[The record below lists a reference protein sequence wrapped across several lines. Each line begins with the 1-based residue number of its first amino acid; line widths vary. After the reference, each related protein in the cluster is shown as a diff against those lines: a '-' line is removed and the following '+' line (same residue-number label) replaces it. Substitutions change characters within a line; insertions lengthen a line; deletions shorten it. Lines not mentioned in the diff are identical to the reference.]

1 MNRLLPF
8 MFSQNLSVDNALS
21 TQQIIHQLITK
32 MNEVTEYVSNWESDY
47 QGYVDNKI
55 SVLSTEIEAKLKKL
69 DNDLTLYINEAITNE
84 RNYVNT
90 INTNLQ
96 SQIDELGR
104 LFQRLLNEA
113 KAELKKLISDT
124 SKSDRDYT
132 DKQILVVKTL
142 IAELNQKLEELASKS
157 IASFSPVDGNLKTNE
172 ECMRDIMRIVQKSG
186 FSFTWE
192 DIDEIISRLHSYN
205 YTLLTEAA
213 KINWEGKNFI
223 QSSIPVYSNTYKVVE
238 SGAIQEVVNIR
249 SDTDGAGIYVSFN
262 TADFGE
268 ITVNEK
274 TADVK
279 IEGAGILF
287 KLSNFTD
294 MYNDVVITNGA
305 GTVKATLYVYNKNG
319 VDNSYNAIAYNL
331 DWDSIDYAIH
341 HNTINELVSYSGL
354 EFTMDSILFNI
365 SNILFSQY
373 KLFRRGYNKD
383 DESAYF
389 FYNSL
394 PYGLRQAI
402 NLNAFPKK
410 QIYFYELERSF

>member
-47 QGYVDNKI
+47 QGYVNNKI
-55 SVLSTEIEAKLKKL
+55 AELSTEIEAKLKKL

-113 KAELKKLISDT
+113 KVELKTLISDT

-132 DKQILVVKTL
+132 DKQILAIKTL

-192 DIDEIISRLHSYN
+192 DILEIRNRLNLYNHYALTTASKTNWDEYNFIISALP
-205 YTLLTEAA
+205 E
-213 KINWEGKNFI
+213 
-223 QSSIPVYSNTYKVVE
+223 YSNTYKGGW
-238 SGAIQEVVNIR
+238 SGLYIATFINIR
-249 SDTDGAGIYVSFN
+249 SDTDGAGMYVGFN
-262 TADFGE
+262 SADFGE
-268 ITVNEK
+268 ITVNGK
-274 TADVK
+274 PADVK

-287 KLSNFTD
+287 KLTNFTD
-294 MYNDVVITNGA
+294 VYSDVLIKNGA
-305 GTVKATLYVYNKNG
+305 GELQTTLFVYNKNG
-319 VDNSYNAIAYNL
+319 NDNSYSAIAYNL
-331 DWDSIDYAIH
+331 DWDSIEYATH
-341 HNTINELVSYSGL
+341 HHTTEDLGSYAGL
-354 EFTMDSILFNI
+354 EFTMDSLLFN
-365 SNILFSQY
+365 SNNILNSTY
-373 KLFRRGYNKD
+373 KLFRRGMNKD
-383 DESAYF
+383 DESSYF
-389 FYNSL
+389 DYNSL
-394 PYGLRQAI
+394 PEDLRKKI
-402 NLNAFPKK
+402 NLN
-410 QIYFYELERSF
+410 SFNKVQTFFRD

>member
-47 QGYVDNKI
+47 QGYVNKKI
-55 SVLSTEIEAKLKKL
+55 SELSTEIEAKLKTL
-69 DNDLTLYINEAITNE
+69 DNDLTRYINEAITNE

-113 KAELKKLISDT
+113 KAELKTLISDT

-132 DKQILVVKTL
+132 DKQILAVKTL

-186 FSFTWE
+186 FSFTWK
-192 DIDEIISRLHSYN
+192 DITEIKSRLHLYN
-205 YTLLTEAA
+205 YNSLTGAS
-213 KINWEGKNFI
+213 KINWNEYNFI
-223 QSSIPVYSNTYKVVE
+223 ISALPEYSNTYKGIW
-238 SGAIQEVVNIR
+238 SGKYTANFVNIR
-249 SDTDGAGIYVSFN
+249 PDTDGAGMYVAFSS
-262 TADFGE
+262 ADFGE
-268 ITVNEK
+268 ITVNGK
-274 TADVK
+274 PADIK

-287 KLSNFTD
+287 KLTNFTD
-294 MYNDVVITNGA
+294 VYNDVTINNGA
-305 GTVKATLYVYNKNG
+305 GEFQSNLFVYNKNG
-319 VDNSYNAIAYNL
+319 VDNSFSAIAYNL
-331 DWDSIDYAIH
+331 DWDSIEYATQH
-341 HNTINELVSYSGL
+341 HTANDLGSYAGL

-365 SNILFSQY
+365 NNILYSQY
-373 KLFRRGYNKD
+373 RLFRRGYTCD
-383 DESAYF
+383 DSSYF
-389 FYNSL
+389 YYNSL
-394 PYGLRQAI
+394 PEKLREAI
-402 NLNAFPKK
+402 NLN
-410 QIYFYELERSF
+410 SFNKVQTFFRD

>member
-47 QGYVDNKI
+47 QGYVDDKI
-55 SVLSTEIEAKLKKL
+55 SELSTEIEAKLKKL

-113 KAELKKLISDT
+113 KAELKTLISDT

-132 DKQILVVKTL
+132 DTQILVLKTL

-186 FSFTWE
+186 FSFTWK
-192 DIDEIISRLHSYN
+192 DIEKIESRLRSYN
-205 YTLLTEAA
+205 YNSLTTAA
-213 KINWEGKNFI
+213 KLEWTQHSFI
-223 QSSIPVYSNTYKVVE
+223 LSAIPEYSNTYKGTW
-238 SGAIQEVVNIR
+238 SGSIVQEIVNIR
-249 SDTDGAGIYVSFN
+249 SDTDGAGIYISFN
-262 TADFGE
+262 NADFGE
-268 ITVNEK
+268 ITVNGK

-287 KLSNFTD
+287 KLTNFSNV
-294 MYNDVVITNGA
+294 YSDVVIETG
-305 GTVKATLYVYNKNG
+305 GVERVSIFIYNKNG
-319 VDNSYNAIAYNL
+319 VDNSFSAIAYNL
-331 DWDSIDYAIH
+331 DWDSIEYATQH
-341 HNTINELVSYSGL
+341 HTANDLGNYAGL

-365 SNILFSQY
+365 NNILYSQY
-373 KLFRRGYNKD
+373 KLFRRGYNKE

-389 FYNSL
+389 YYNSL
-394 PYGLRQAI
+394 PSDLRKVI
-402 NLNAFPKK
+402 NLNNFNKL
-410 QIYFYELERSF
+410 QTFFRD

>member
-47 QGYVDNKI
+47 QCYVDNKI

-104 LFQRLLNEA
+104 LFQRLLKEA
-113 KAELKKLISDT
+113 KAELKTLISDT

-132 DKQILVVKTL
+132 DKQILAVKTL

-172 ECMRDIMRIVQKSG
+172 ECMQDIMRIVQKSG

-192 DIDEIISRLHSYN
+192 DIEEIESRLRSYS
-205 YTLLTEAA
+205 YTILTDAA
-213 KINWEGKNFI
+213 KINWEEKNFI
-223 QSSIPVYSNTYKVVE
+223 PSSIPVYSNTYKVVE
-238 SGAIQEVVNIR
+238 SVAIQEVVNIQEY
-249 SDTDGAGIYVSFN
+249 DGVVGIYVSFAD
-262 TADFGE
+262 ADFGT
-268 ITVNEK
+268 ITVNGK
-274 TADVK
+274 TADIKVA
-279 IEGAGILF
+279 GAGIWF

-305 GTVKATLYVYNKNG
+305 GTVKASLYVYNKNG
-319 VDNSYNAIAYNL
+319 VDNSYSAIAYNL
-331 DWDSIDYAIH
+331 DWDSIEYATQH
-341 HNTINELVSYSGL
+341 HTANDLGSYAGL

-365 SNILFSQY
+365 NNILYSQY

-383 DESAYF
+383 DESSYF

-394 PYGLRQAI
+394 PSNLRKAI
-402 NLNAFPKK
+402 NLNNFNKL
-410 QIYFYELERSF
+410 QTFFRD

>member
-47 QGYVDNKI
+47 QGYVDKKI
-55 SVLSTEIEAKLKKL
+55 LELSTEIEAKLKKL
-69 DNDLTLYINEAITNE
+69 DNDLTVYINEALTNE

-96 SQIDELGR
+96 SQIDELSR

-113 KAELKKLISDT
+113 KAELKTLISDT
-124 SKSDRDYT
+124 SKSDRAYT
-132 DKQILVVKTL
+132 DKNILAIKTL

-192 DIDEIISRLHSYN
+192 DIEEIRTRLQRYN
-205 YTLLTEAA
+205 YDSLTTSARLDWTQHSFITAA
-213 KINWEGKNFI
+213 
-223 QSSIPVYSNTYKVVE
+223 IPEYSNTYKGTWNGSLV
-238 SGAIQEVVNIR
+238 QEIVNIR
-249 SDTDGAGIYVSFN
+249 SDIDGAGMYILFN

-268 ITVNEK
+268 ITVNGK
-274 TADVK
+274 NADVK

-287 KLSNFTD
+287 KLTNFTD
-294 MYNDVVITNGA
+294 VYSDVAIKS
-305 GTVKATLYVYNKNG
+305 GTGEIISIFVYNKKG
-319 VDNSYNAIAYNL
+319 VDNSFNAIAYTF
-331 DWDSIDYAIH
+331 DWNSIEYAVNH
-341 HNTINELVSYSGL
+341 HTANDLGNYAGL

-365 SNILFSQY
+365 NNILYSPY
-373 KLFRRGYNKD
+373 RLFRQGYTYD
-383 DESAYF
+383 DSSYF
-389 FYNSL
+389 YYNSL
-394 PYGLRQAI
+394 PEKLRETI
-402 NLNAFPKK
+402 NLN
-410 QIYFYELERSF
+410 SFNKVQTFFRD

>member
-47 QGYVDNKI
+47 QGYVDKKI
-55 SVLSTEIEAKLKKL
+55 LELSTEIEAKLKKL
-69 DNDLTLYINEAITNE
+69 DNDLTAYINEAITNE

-104 LFQRLLNEA
+104 LFQLLLNEA
-113 KAELKKLISDT
+113 KAELKTLISDT

-132 DKQILVVKTL
+132 EKQILAVKTL

-192 DIDEIISRLHSYN
+192 DIEEIRTRLQSYN
-205 YTLLTEAA
+205 YASLTTAS
-213 KINWEGKNFI
+213 KIINWTQHSFI
-223 QSSIPVYSNTYKVVE
+223 ISALPEYSNTYKATWTGSLV
-238 SGAIQEVVNIR
+238 QQVVNIR
-249 SDTDGAGIYVSFN
+249 SDTDGAGIYVSLY

-268 ITVNEK
+268 ITVNGK

-287 KLSNFTD
+287 KLTNFS
-294 MYNDVVITNGA
+294 DVYSDVTIKTGV
-305 GTVKATLYVYNKNG
+305 GELISIFVYNKNG
-319 VDNSYNAIAYNL
+319 IDNSFSAIAYNL
-331 DWDSIDYAIH
+331 DWDSIEYATH
-341 HNTINELVSYSGL
+341 HHTPEDLVSYAGL
-354 EFTMDSILFNI
+354 EFNMDSVLFNI
-365 SNILFSQY
+365 NNILFSHY
-373 KLFRRGYNKD
+373 KLFRKGYNKD
-383 DESAYF
+383 DESSYF
-389 FYNSL
+389 YWNAL
-394 PYGLRQAI
+394 PEKLIEAI
-402 NLNAFPKK
+402 NLN
-410 QIYFYELERSF
+410 SFNKVQTFFRD

>member
-55 SVLSTEIEAKLKKL
+55 SELSTEIEAKLKKL
-69 DNDLTLYINEAITNE
+69 DNDLTVYINEAITNE
-84 RNYVNT
+84 RNYVDT

-96 SQIDELGR
+96 SQIDELSR

-113 KAELKKLISDT
+113 KAELKTLISDT

-132 DKQILVVKTL
+132 EKQILALKTL

-192 DIDEIISRLHSYN
+192 DIEEIQTRLQRYNYNSLTTSARLDWTQHSFIIS
-205 YTLLTEAA
+205 
-213 KINWEGKNFI
+213 G
-223 QSSIPVYSNTYKVVE
+223 IPEYSNTYKGTW
-238 SGAIQEVVNIR
+238 SGSLVQEIVNIR
-249 SDTDGAGIYVSFN
+249 SDIDGAGIYVSFH
-262 TADFGE
+262 TVDFGE
-268 ITVNEK
+268 ITVNGK

-287 KLSNFTD
+287 KLTNFS
-294 MYNDVVITNGA
+294 DVYSDVSIKSQG
-305 GTVKATLYVYNKNG
+305 GEIISIFVYNKNG
-319 VDNSYNAIAYNL
+319 VDNSFGAIAYTF

-341 HNTINELVSYSGL
+341 HNTNNELGSYSGL

-373 KLFRRGYNKD
+373 RLFRRGYDKYS
-383 DESAYF
+383 ESSYF

-394 PYGLRQAI
+394 PSDLRKAI
-402 NLNAFPKK
+402 NLNDFPKK
-410 QIYFYELERSF
+410 QIYFMD

>member
-47 QGYVDNKI
+47 QGYVNKKI
-55 SVLSTEIEAKLKKL
+55 SELSTEIEAKLKTL
-69 DNDLTLYINEAITNE
+69 DNDLTRYINEAITNE

-113 KAELKKLISDT
+113 KAELKTLISDT

-192 DIDEIISRLHSYN
+192 DIAEIKSRLHLYN
-205 YTLLTEAA
+205 YNSLTESA
-213 KINWEGKNFI
+213 KINWAEHNFI
-223 QSSIPVYSNTYKVVE
+223 LSELPEYSNIYKATW
-238 SGAIQEVVNIR
+238 SGALVQEVVNIR
-249 SDTDGAGIYVSFN
+249 SDTDGAGIYVSFYN
-262 TADFGE
+262 TDFGE
-268 ITVNEK
+268 ITVNGK

-279 IEGAGILF
+279 IEGSGILF

-294 MYNDVVITNGA
+294 VYSDVTVKNGA
-305 GTVKATLYVYNKNG
+305 GEIKCTIFIYNKNG
-319 VDNSYNAIAYNL
+319 NDNSFSGIAYNL
-331 DWDSIDYAIH
+331 DWDSIEYATQH
-341 HNTINELVSYSGL
+341 HTANDLGSYAGL

-365 SNILFSQY
+365 NNILYSRY

-389 FYNSL
+389 YYNSL
-394 PYGLRQAI
+394 PSDLRKAI
-402 NLNAFPKK
+402 NLNNFNKV
-410 QIYFYELERSF
+410 QTFFRD

>member
-32 MNEVTEYVSNWESDY
+32 MNEVTDYVSNWESDY

-113 KAELKKLISDT
+113 KAELKTLISDT

-132 DKQILVVKTL
+132 EKQILVLKTL

-192 DIDEIISRLHSYN
+192 DIEEIKSRLRSYS
-205 YTLLTEAA
+205 YTLLTESS
-213 KINWEGKNFI
+213 KIYWEEKNFI
-223 QSSIPVYSNTYKVVE
+223 LSAIPEYSNTYKATWTGSRV
-238 SGAIQEVVNIR
+238 QEIVNIR
-249 SDTDGAGIYVSFN
+249 SDIDGAGIYVSFN
-262 TADFGE
+262 DADFGE
-268 ITVNEK
+268 ITVNGK

-287 KLSNFTD
+287 KLTNFS
-294 MYNDVVITNGA
+294 DVYSDV
-305 GTVKATLYVYNKNG
+305 TVKKVGSGETAIIFVYNKNG
-319 VDNSYNAIAYNL
+319 IDNSFNAIAYNL
-331 DWDSIDYAIH
+331 DWDSIEYATQH
-341 HNTINELVSYSGL
+341 HAANDLGSYAGL

-365 SNILFSQY
+365 NNILYSQY

-389 FYNSL
+389 YYNSL
-394 PYGLRQAI
+394 PSDLRKAI
-402 NLNAFPKK
+402 NLNNFNKV
-410 QIYFYELERSF
+410 QTFFRD

>member
-1 MNRLLPF
+1 

-47 QGYVDNKI
+47 QGYVNNKI
-55 SVLSTEIEAKLKKL
+55 AELSTEIESKLKKL

-113 KAELKKLISDT
+113 KAELKMLISDT

-132 DKQILVVKTL
+132 DKQILTIKTI

-157 IASFSPVDGNLKTNE
+157 IASFSPVDGNLKPNE

-192 DIDEIISRLHSYN
+192 DIDEIISRLRSYS
-205 YTLLTEAA
+205 YTLLTESAR
-213 KINWEGKNFI
+213 INWSEHNFI
-223 QSSIPVYSNTYKVVE
+223 TSGLPEYSNTYKANWSSSLV
-238 SGAIQEVVNIR
+238 QEVVNIR

-262 TADFGE
+262 TADFGK
-268 ITVNEK
+268 ITVNGK

-279 IEGAGILF
+279 IEGAGVLF
-287 KLSNFTD
+287 KLTNFS
-294 MYNDVVITNGA
+294 DVYSDVAIKTG
-305 GTVKATLYVYNKNG
+305 GGETVLIYVYNKNG

-341 HNTINELVSYSGL
+341 HNTNNELGSYSGL

-373 KLFRRGYNKD
+373 RLFRRGYDKYS
-383 DESAYF
+383 ESSYF
-389 FYNSL
+389 FYTSL
-394 PYGLRQAI
+394 PSDLRKAI
-402 NLNAFPKK
+402 NLNDFPKK
-410 QIYFYELERSF
+410 QIYFMD

>member
-47 QGYVDNKI
+47 QGYVNKKI
-55 SVLSTEIEAKLKKL
+55 SELSTEIEAKLKKL

-96 SQIDELGR
+96 SQIDELSR

-113 KAELKKLISDT
+113 KAELKTLISDT

-132 DKQILVVKTL
+132 DKQILAVKTL

-192 DIDEIISRLHSYN
+192 DITKIKSRLHSYN
-205 YTLLTEAA
+205 YNLLTGAS
-213 KINWEGKNFI
+213 KINWNEYNFI
-223 QSSIPVYSNTYKVVE
+223 ISALPEYSNTYKGGW
-238 SGAIQEVVNIR
+238 SGKYIANFVNIR
-249 SDTDGAGIYVSFN
+249 PDTDGAGIYVYFN
-262 TADFGE
+262 STDFGE
-268 ITVNEK
+268 ITVNGK
-274 TADVK
+274 PADIK

-287 KLSNFTD
+287 KLTNFTD
-294 MYNDVVITNGA
+294 VYSDITIKNGA
-305 GTVKATLYVYNKNG
+305 GEFQSNLFLYNKNG
-319 VDNSYNAIAYNL
+319 TDNSFSAIAYNL
-331 DWDSIDYAIH
+331 DWDSIEYATQH
-341 HNTINELVSYSGL
+341 HTANDLGSYAGL

-365 SNILFSQY
+365 NNILYSQY
-373 KLFRRGYNKD
+373 KLFRRGDNKD

-389 FYNSL
+389 YYNSL
-394 PYGLRQAI
+394 PSDLRKAI
-402 NLNAFPKK
+402 NLNNFNKV
-410 QIYFYELERSF
+410 QTFL

>member
-47 QGYVDNKI
+47 QGYVNNKI
-55 SVLSTEIEAKLKKL
+55 SELSTEIEAKLKKL
-69 DNDLTLYINEAITNE
+69 DNDLTRYINEAITNE

-113 KAELKKLISDT
+113 KAELKELISDT
-124 SKSDRDYT
+124 SKSDRAYT
-132 DKQILVVKTL
+132 DMQILAIKTL

-192 DIDEIISRLHSYN
+192 DILEIKNRLHLYN
-205 YTLLTEAA
+205 YHSLTEAS
-213 KINWEGKNFI
+213 KLNWAQHVFI
-223 QSSIPVYSNTYKVVE
+223 KSAIPEYSNTYKGTWTGSLVQQ
-238 SGAIQEVVNIR
+238 IVNIR
-249 SDTDGAGIYVSFN
+249 SDNDEAGIYVAFN
-262 TADFGE
+262 NADFGE
-268 ITVNEK
+268 ITVNGK
-274 TADVK
+274 SADVK

-287 KLSNFTD
+287 KLTNFTD
-294 MYNDVVITNGA
+294 VYSDVTIKNGA
-305 GTVKATLYVYNKNG
+305 GEIKCTMFIYNKNG
-319 VDNSYNAIAYNL
+319 TDNSFSAIAYNL
-331 DWDSIDYAIH
+331 DWDSIEYALNH
-341 HNTINELVSYSGL
+341 HTANDLGSYAGL
-354 EFTMDSILFNI
+354 EFTMDSILFN
-365 SNILFSQY
+365 SNNILNSTY
-373 KLFRRGYNKD
+373 KLFRKGYNKE

-389 FYNSL
+389 YYNSL
-394 PYGLRQAI
+394 PEKLREAI
-402 NLNAFPKK
+402 NLN
-410 QIYFYELERSF
+410 SFNKVQTFFRD

>member
-1 MNRLLPF
+1 

-47 QGYVDNKI
+47 QGYVDKKI
-55 SVLSTEIEAKLKKL
+55 LELSTEIEAKLKTL
-69 DNDLTLYINEAITNE
+69 DNDLTRYINEAITNE

-96 SQIDELGR
+96 LQIDELGR

-113 KAELKKLISDT
+113 KAELKELISDT

-132 DKQILVVKTL
+132 DKQILDIKTL

-192 DIDEIISRLHSYN
+192 DIEEIRTRLQSYN
-205 YTLLTEAA
+205 YSLLTTASHL
-213 KINWEGKNFI
+213 NWTQYSFI
-223 QSSIPVYSNTYKVVE
+223 ISAIPEYSNTYKAFWGSSLV
-238 SGAIQEVVNIR
+238 QEVVNIR
-249 SDTDGAGIYVSFN
+249 SDTDGVGIYVSFN

-268 ITVNEK
+268 ITVNGK

-287 KLSNFTD
+287 KLTNFTD
-294 MYNDVVITNGA
+294 VYSDV
-305 GTVKATLYVYNKNG
+305 TVKVGSGETVIIYVYNKNG
-319 VDNSYNAIAYNL
+319 NDNSFSAIAYNL
-331 DWDSIDYAIH
+331 DWDSIEYATH
-341 HNTINELVSYSGL
+341 HHTPKDLVSYAGL
-354 EFTMDSILFNI
+354 EFNMDSVLFNI
-365 SNILFSQY
+365 NNILFSHY
-373 KLFRRGYNKD
+373 KLFRKGHNKE
-383 DESAYF
+383 DESSYYYLNA
-389 FYNSL
+389 L
-394 PYGLRQAI
+394 PEKLIEKI
-402 NLNAFPKK
+402 NLN
-410 QIYFYELERSF
+410 SFNKVQTFFRD

>member
-47 QGYVDNKI
+47 QGYVNKKI
-55 SVLSTEIEAKLKKL
+55 SELSTEIEAKLKKL

-96 SQIDELGR
+96 SQIEELSR
-104 LFQRLLNEA
+104 LFQRLFNEA
-113 KAELKKLISDT
+113 TAELKTLISDT

-132 DKQILVVKTL
+132 DKQILAVKTL

-192 DIDEIISRLHSYN
+192 DITKIKRRLHLYNYNLLTGASKTNWNDYNFIISALP
-205 YTLLTEAA
+205 E
-213 KINWEGKNFI
+213 
-223 QSSIPVYSNTYKVVE
+223 YSNTYKGGW
-238 SGAIQEVVNIR
+238 SGKYIANYVNIR

-262 TADFGE
+262 SADFGE
-268 ITVNEK
+268 ITVNGK
-274 TADVK
+274 PADIK

-287 KLSNFTD
+287 KLTNFTD
-294 MYNDVVITNGA
+294 VYSDVTIKNGA
-305 GTVKATLYVYNKNG
+305 GEFQSNLFVYNKNG
-319 VDNSYNAIAYNL
+319 TDNSFSAIAYNL
-331 DWDSIDYAIH
+331 DWDSIEYATQH
-341 HNTINELVSYSGL
+341 HTANDLGSYAGL

-365 SNILFSQY
+365 NNILYSQY

-389 FYNSL
+389 YYNSL
-394 PYGLRQAI
+394 PSDLRKAI
-402 NLNAFPKK
+402 NLNNFNKV
-410 QIYFYELERSF
+410 QTFFVD

>member
-47 QGYVDNKI
+47 QGYVNNKI
-55 SVLSTEIEAKLKKL
+55 SELSTEIEAKLKKL
-69 DNDLTLYINEAITNE
+69 DNDLTRYINEAITNE

-113 KAELKKLISDT
+113 KAELKELISDT
-124 SKSDRDYT
+124 SKSDRAYT
-132 DKQILVVKTL
+132 DTQILAIKTL

-192 DIDEIISRLHSYN
+192 DILEIKNRLHLYN
-205 YTLLTEAA
+205 YHSLTEAS
-213 KINWEGKNFI
+213 KLNWLQHGYIN
-223 QSSIPVYSNTYKVVE
+223 SAIPEYSNTYKGTWT
-238 SGAIQEVVNIR
+238 GALVQQIVNIR
-249 SDTDGAGIYVSFN
+249 SDNDEVGIYVAFN
-262 TADFGE
+262 NADFGE
-268 ITVNEK
+268 ITVNGK
-274 TADVK
+274 SADTK

-287 KLSNFTD
+287 KITNFI
-294 MYNDVVITNGA
+294 DVYSDVTIKNGA
-305 GTVKATLYVYNKNG
+305 GEIKCTMFIYNKNG
-319 VDNSYNAIAYNL
+319 IDNSFSAIAYNL
-331 DWDSIDYAIH
+331 DWDSIEYATQH
-341 HNTINELVSYSGL
+341 HTANDLGSYAGL

-365 SNILFSQY
+365 NNILNSTY
-373 KLFRRGYNKD
+373 KLFRRGYNKE

-389 FYNSL
+389 YYNSL
-394 PYGLRQAI
+394 PEKLREVI
-402 NLNAFPKK
+402 NLN
-410 QIYFYELERSF
+410 SFNKVQTFFRD

>member
-47 QGYVDNKI
+47 QGYVDKKI
-55 SVLSTEIEAKLKKL
+55 LELSTEIEAKLKKL
-69 DNDLTLYINEAITNE
+69 DNDLTAYINEAITNE

-113 KAELKKLISDT
+113 KAELKTLISDT

-132 DKQILVVKTL
+132 DKQILAVKTL

-192 DIDEIISRLHSYN
+192 DIEEIKTRLQRYNYDSLTTAARLDWTQHSFIIS
-205 YTLLTEAA
+205 
-213 KINWEGKNFI
+213 G
-223 QSSIPVYSNTYKVVE
+223 IPEYSNTYKGTWSSSLV
-238 SGAIQEVVNIR
+238 QEIVNIR
-249 SDTDGAGIYVSFN
+249 SDTDGAGIYVSFH

-268 ITVNEK
+268 ITVNGK

-287 KLSNFTD
+287 KLTNFSD
-294 MYNDVVITNGA
+294 VYSDVV
-305 GTVKATLYVYNKNG
+305 VKTGVGELVSIFVYNKNG
-319 VDNSYNAIAYNL
+319 VDNSFSALAYTF
-331 DWDSIDYAIH
+331 DWNSIEYAVNH
-341 HNTINELVSYSGL
+341 HTANDLGSYAGL
-354 EFTMDSILFNI
+354 EFTMDSILFNLN
-365 SNILFSQY
+365 NILYSTY
-373 KLFRRGYNKD
+373 KLFRRGNTYD
-383 DESAYF
+383 DSSYF
-389 FYNSL
+389 YYNSL
-394 PYGLRQAI
+394 PEKLRKTI
-402 NLNAFPKK
+402 NLN
-410 QIYFYELERSF
+410 SFNKVQTFFRD

>member
-55 SVLSTEIEAKLKKL
+55 SELSTEIEAKLKKL
-69 DNDLTLYINEAITNE
+69 DSDLTVYINEAITNE

-96 SQIDELGR
+96 SQIDELSR

-113 KAELKKLISDT
+113 KAELKTLISDT

-132 DKQILVVKTL
+132 DKQILALKTL

-192 DIDEIISRLHSYN
+192 DIEEIRTRLERYNFDSLTTAARLDWTEHSFIIS
-205 YTLLTEAA
+205 
-213 KINWEGKNFI
+213 G
-223 QSSIPVYSNTYKVVE
+223 IPEYSNTYKGTW
-238 SGAIQEVVNIR
+238 SGSLVQEIVNIR
-249 SDTDGAGIYVSFN
+249 SDIDGAGIYVSFN

-268 ITVNEK
+268 ITVNGK

-287 KLSNFTD
+287 KLTNFSNV
-294 MYNDVVITNGA
+294 YSDVAIKIGS
-305 GTVKATLYVYNKNG
+305 GEIISIFIYNKNG
-319 VDNSYNAIAYNL
+319 VDNSFWAIAYTF
-331 DWDSIDYAIH
+331 DWNSIEYAVNH
-341 HNTINELVSYSGL
+341 HTANDLGSYAGL

-365 SNILFSQY
+365 NNILNSQY
-373 KLFRRGYNKD
+373 KLFRRGYTYD
-383 DESAYF
+383 DSSYF
-389 FYNSL
+389 YYNSL
-394 PYGLRQAI
+394 PEKLRETI
-402 NLNAFPKK
+402 NLN
-410 QIYFYELERSF
+410 SFNKVQTFFRD

>member
-55 SVLSTEIEAKLKKL
+55 SELSTEIETKLKKL
-69 DNDLTLYINEAITNE
+69 DNDLTIYINEAITNE

-90 INTNLQ
+90 INNNLQ

-113 KAELKKLISDT
+113 KAELKTLISDT
-124 SKSDRDYT
+124 SQSDRDYT
-132 DKQILVVKTL
+132 DKQILAIKTL

-192 DIDEIISRLHSYN
+192 DIEEIRTRLQRYNYDSLTTAARIDWTQHSFIIS
-205 YTLLTEAA
+205 A
-213 KINWEGKNFI
+213 
-223 QSSIPVYSNTYKVVE
+223 IPEYSNTYKVIWNSPLV
-238 SGAIQEVVNIR
+238 QEIVNIR
-249 SDTDGAGIYVSFN
+249 SDIDGAGIYVSFY

-268 ITVNEK
+268 ITVNGK
-274 TADVK
+274 TANIK

-287 KLSNFTD
+287 KLTNFSD
-294 MYNDVVITNGA
+294 VYSDVVIKSGS
-305 GTVKATLYVYNKNG
+305 GEIISIFIYNKNG
-319 VDNSYNAIAYNL
+319 VDNSFSAIAYTF
-331 DWDSIDYAIH
+331 DWNSIEYAVNH
-341 HNTINELVSYSGL
+341 HTANDLGSYAGL
-354 EFTMDSILFNI
+354 EFTMDSILFNLN
-365 SNILFSQY
+365 NILYSQY
-373 KLFRRGYNKD
+373 RLFRRGYTYD
-383 DESAYF
+383 DSSYF
-389 FYNSL
+389 YYNSL
-394 PYGLRQAI
+394 PEKLRETI
-402 NLNAFPKK
+402 NLN
-410 QIYFYELERSF
+410 SFNKVQTFFRD

>member
-47 QGYVDNKI
+47 QGYVDKKI
-55 SVLSTEIEAKLKKL
+55 LELSTEIEAKLKTL
-69 DNDLTLYINEAITNE
+69 DNDLTAYINEAITNE

-113 KAELKKLISDT
+113 KAELKTLISDT

-132 DKQILVVKTL
+132 DKQILAVKTL

-172 ECMRDIMRIVQKSG
+172 ECMQDIMRIVQKSG

-192 DIDEIISRLHSYN
+192 DIFEIGNRINLYN
-205 YTLLTEAA
+205 YYSLTEAS
-213 KINWEGKNFI
+213 KLNWSEYNFI
-223 QSSIPVYSNTYKVVE
+223 ISALPEYSNTYKGGW
-238 SGAIQEVVNIR
+238 SGLYVANIVNIR
-249 SDTDGAGIYVSFN
+249 SDTDGAGIYIAFSS
-262 TADFGE
+262 ADFGE
-268 ITVNEK
+268 ITVNGK
-274 TADVK
+274 PADVK

-287 KLSNFTD
+287 KLTNFTD
-294 MYNDVVITNGA
+294 VYNDVSIKNGA
-305 GTVKATLYVYNKNG
+305 GEFQSNVFLYNKNG
-319 VDNSYNAIAYNL
+319 IDNSYSAISYYF
-331 DWDSIDYAIH
+331 DWDSIEYAVNH
-341 HNTINELVSYSGL
+341 HTANDLGSYAGL
-354 EFTMDSILFNI
+354 EFTMDSLLFN
-365 SNILFSQY
+365 SNNILNSTY
-373 KLFRRGYNKD
+373 KLFRHGMNND
-383 DESAYF
+383 DESHLC
-389 FYNSL
+389 YNDL
-394 PYGLRQAI
+394 PEDLLEKI
-402 NLNAFPKK
+402 NLN
-410 QIYFYELERSF
+410 SFNKVQTFFRD

>member
-113 KAELKKLISDT
+113 KAELKTLISDT

-132 DKQILVVKTL
+132 DKQILAIKTL

-172 ECMRDIMRIVQKSG
+172 ECMQDIMRIVQKSG
-186 FSFTWE
+186 FSFTWK
-192 DIDEIISRLHSYN
+192 DIVEIESRLIIYN
-205 YTLLTEAA
+205 YDSVTISSQLDWTQRR
-213 KINWEGKNFI
+213 FI
-223 QSSIPVYSNTYKVVE
+223 LSAIPEYSNTYKGLC
-238 SGAIQEVVNIR
+238 SGAFAQEIVNIR
-249 SDTDGAGIYVSFN
+249 SDTDGAGIYISFN
-262 TADFGE
+262 NADFGE
-268 ITVNEK
+268 ITVNGK

-287 KLSNFTD
+287 KLTNFTD
-294 MYNDVVITNGA
+294 MYNDVVIENGA
-305 GTVKATLYVYNKNG
+305 GTIEDTLYIYNKNG
-319 VDNSYNAIAYNL
+319 VDNSYNALAYNL
-331 DWDSIDYAIH
+331 DWDSIEYATH
-341 HNTINELVSYSGL
+341 HHTPEDLGSYAGL
-354 EFTMDSILFNI
+354 EFNMDSVLFNI
-365 SNILFSQY
+365 NNILFSHY
-373 KLFRRGYNKD
+373 KLFRKGDNKD
-383 DESAYF
+383 DESSYF
-389 FYNSL
+389 YWNAL
-394 PYGLRQAI
+394 PEKLRETI
-402 NLNAFPKK
+402 NLN
-410 QIYFYELERSF
+410 SFNKVQTFFRD

>member
-47 QGYVDNKI
+47 QGYVDKKI
-55 SVLSTEIEAKLKKL
+55 LELSTEIEAKLKKL

-113 KAELKKLISDT
+113 KEELKTLISDT
-124 SKSDRDYT
+124 SKSDRAYT
-132 DKQILVVKTL
+132 DTQILVLKTL

-157 IASFSPVDGNLKTNE
+157 IASFSPVDGKLKTNE

-192 DIDEIISRLHSYN
+192 DIAEIKSRLHLYN
-205 YTLLTEAA
+205 YNSLTESA
-213 KINWEGKNFI
+213 KINWAEHNFI
-223 QSSIPVYSNTYKVVE
+223 LSELPEYSNIYKATWSEEQV
-238 SGAIQEVVNIR
+238 QEVVNIR
-249 SDTDGAGIYVSFN
+249 SDTDGAGIYVSFYN
-262 TADFGE
+262 TDFGE
-268 ITVNEK
+268 ITVNGK
-274 TADVK
+274 TANVK

-287 KLSNFTD
+287 KLTNFS
-294 MYNDVVITNGA
+294 DVYSDVTVKNGA
-305 GTVKATLYVYNKNG
+305 GEIKCTIFIYNKNG
-319 VDNSYNAIAYNL
+319 LDNSFSAIAYNL
-331 DWDSIDYAIH
+331 DWDSIEYATQH
-341 HNTINELVSYSGL
+341 HTANDLVSYAGL
-354 EFTMDSILFNI
+354 EFNMDSVLFNI
-365 SNILFSQY
+365 NNILFSHY
-373 KLFRRGYNKD
+373 KLFRKGYNKD
-383 DESAYF
+383 DESSYF
-389 FYNSL
+389 YWNAL
-394 PYGLRQAI
+394 PEKLIEAI
-402 NLNAFPKK
+402 NLN
-410 QIYFYELERSF
+410 SFNKVQTFFRD

>member
-55 SVLSTEIEAKLKKL
+55 SVLSTEIEAKLKTL
-69 DNDLTLYINEAITNE
+69 DNDLTRYINEAITNE

-113 KAELKKLISDT
+113 KAELKTLISNT

-132 DKQILVVKTL
+132 DKHILAVKTL

-192 DIDEIISRLHSYN
+192 DINEIISRLRSYS

-213 KINWEGKNFI
+213 KINWEEKNFI
-223 QSSIPVYSNTYKVVE
+223 PSTIPVYSNTYKVVE
-238 SGAIQEVVNIR
+238 SGAIQEVVNIQEY
-249 SDTDGAGIYVSFN
+249 DGVVGIYVSFAD
-262 TADFGE
+262 ADFGT
-268 ITVNEK
+268 ITVNGK
-274 TADVK
+274 TADIKV
-279 IEGAGILF
+279 AGSGIWF

-341 HNTINELVSYSGL
+341 HNTNNELGSYSGL

-365 SNILFSQY
+365 SNILLSQY
-373 KLFRRGYNKD
+373 KIFRRGNDKYS
-383 DESAYF
+383 ESSYF
-389 FYNSL
+389 SYNSL
-394 PYGLRQAI
+394 PYGLRKAI
-402 NLNAFPKK
+402 NLNDFPKK
-410 QIYFYELERSF
+410 QIYFMD

>member
-47 QGYVDNKI
+47 QGYVNNKI
-55 SVLSTEIEAKLKKL
+55 SELSTEIEAKLKKL
-69 DNDLTLYINEAITNE
+69 DNDLTRYINEAITNE

-113 KAELKKLISDT
+113 KAELKELISDT
-124 SKSDRDYT
+124 SKSDRAYT
-132 DKQILVVKTL
+132 DTQILAIKTL

-192 DIDEIISRLHSYN
+192 DILEIKNRLHLYN
-205 YTLLTEAA
+205 YHSLTEAS
-213 KINWEGKNFI
+213 KLNWSQRVFIN
-223 QSSIPVYSNTYKVVE
+223 SAIPEYSNTYKGTWTGSLVQQ
-238 SGAIQEVVNIR
+238 IVNIR
-249 SDTDGAGIYVSFN
+249 SDNDEAGIYVAFN
-262 TADFGE
+262 NVDFGE
-268 ITVNEK
+268 ITVNGK
-274 TADVK
+274 SADTK

-287 KLSNFTD
+287 KITNFTD
-294 MYNDVVITNGA
+294 VYSDVTVKNGA
-305 GTVKATLYVYNKNG
+305 GEIKCTMFIYNKNG
-319 VDNSYNAIAYNL
+319 IDNSFSAIAYNL
-331 DWDSIDYAIH
+331 DWDSIEYATQH
-341 HNTINELVSYSGL
+341 HTANDLGSYAGL

-365 SNILFSQY
+365 NNILNSTY
-373 KLFRRGYNKD
+373 KLFRRGYNKE

-389 FYNSL
+389 YYNSL
-394 PYGLRQAI
+394 PEKLREAI
-402 NLNAFPKK
+402 NLN
-410 QIYFYELERSF
+410 SFNKVQTFFRD

>member
-47 QGYVDNKI
+47 QGYVNKKI
-55 SVLSTEIEAKLKKL
+55 LELSTEIEAKLKKL
-69 DNDLTLYINEAITNE
+69 DNDLTVYINEALTNE
-84 RNYVNT
+84 RNYVDT

-96 SQIDELGR
+96 SQIDELSR

-113 KAELKKLISDT
+113 KAELKTLISDT
-124 SKSDRDYT
+124 SKNDRAYT
-132 DKQILVVKTL
+132 DKNILEVKTL

-192 DIDEIISRLHSYN
+192 DIEEIRTRLQRYNFDSLTTSARLDWTQHSFIIS
-205 YTLLTEAA
+205 A
-213 KINWEGKNFI
+213 
-223 QSSIPVYSNTYKVVE
+223 IPEYSNTYKGTW
-238 SGAIQEVVNIR
+238 SGSLVQEIVNIR
-249 SDTDGAGIYVSFN
+249 SDIDGAGMYIAFN

-268 ITVNEK
+268 ITVNGK

-287 KLSNFTD
+287 KLTNFTD
-294 MYNDVVITNGA
+294 VYSDVVIKSGA
-305 GTVKATLYVYNKNG
+305 GEIISIFVYNKKG
-319 VDNSYNAIAYNL
+319 VDNSFNAIAYTF
-331 DWDSIDYAIH
+331 DWNSIEYAVNH
-341 HNTINELVSYSGL
+341 HTANDLGNYAGL

-365 SNILFSQY
+365 NNILYSQY
-373 KLFRRGYNKD
+373 RLFRQGYTYD
-383 DESAYF
+383 DSSYF
-389 FYNSL
+389 YYNSL
-394 PYGLRQAI
+394 PKKLRETI
-402 NLNAFPKK
+402 NLN
-410 QIYFYELERSF
+410 SFNKVQTFFRD

>member
-55 SVLSTEIEAKLKKL
+55 SVLSTEIEAKLKAL
-69 DNDLTLYINEAITNE
+69 DNDLTRYINEAITNE

-113 KAELKKLISDT
+113 KAELKTLISDT

-132 DKQILVVKTL
+132 DKQILAVKTL

-172 ECMRDIMRIVQKSG
+172 ECMQDIMRIVQKSG

-192 DIDEIISRLHSYN
+192 DIDEIISRLRSYS

-213 KINWEGKNFI
+213 KINWKEKNFI
-223 QSSIPVYSNTYKVVE
+223 SSTIPVYINTYKVVE
-238 SGAIQEVVNIR
+238 SGAIREVVNIQVY
-249 SDTDGAGIYVSFN
+249 DGVVGIYVAF
-262 TADFGE
+262 ADVDFGD

-274 TADVK
+274 TADIKV
-279 IEGAGILF
+279 EGSGVWF
-287 KLSNFTD
+287 KLTNFTD

-319 VDNSYNAIAYNL
+319 VDNSYNAIAYKL
-331 DWDSIDYAIH
+331 DWDSIEYATQH
-341 HNTINELVSYSGL
+341 HTANDLGNYAGL

-365 SNILFSQY
+365 NNILYSQY

-389 FYNSL
+389 YYNSL
-394 PYGLRQAI
+394 PSDLRKAI
-402 NLNAFPKK
+402 NLNNFNKL
-410 QIYFYELERSF
+410 QTFFRD

>member
-1 MNRLLPF
+1 

-55 SVLSTEIEAKLKKL
+55 SELSTEIEAKLKKL
-69 DNDLTLYINEAITNE
+69 DNDLTAYINEAITNE

-96 SQIDELGR
+96 SQIAELGR

-113 KAELKKLISDT
+113 KAELKTLINDT
-124 SKSDRDYT
+124 SKSDRAYT
-132 DKQILVVKTL
+132 DKQILEVKTL

-192 DIDEIISRLHSYN
+192 DIEELITRLQHYNYASLTTASRLNWTQHSFIIS
-205 YTLLTEAA
+205 A
-213 KINWEGKNFI
+213 
-223 QSSIPVYSNTYKVVE
+223 IPEYSNTYKAFC
-238 SGAIQEVVNIR
+238 SGSLVQEVVNIR
-249 SDTDGAGIYVSFN
+249 SDTDGAGIYVAFN

-268 ITVNEK
+268 ITVNGK

-287 KLSNFTD
+287 KLTNFS
-294 MYNDVVITNGA
+294 DVYSDV
-305 GTVKATLYVYNKNG
+305 TVKVGSGETVIIYVYNKNG
-319 VDNSYNAIAYNL
+319 NDNSFSAIAYNL
-331 DWDSIDYAIH
+331 DWDSIEYATH
-341 HNTINELVSYSGL
+341 HHTPKDLVSYAGL
-354 EFTMDSILFNI
+354 EFNMDSVLFNI
-365 SNILFSQY
+365 NNILFSHY
-373 KLFRRGYNKD
+373 KLFRRGHNKE
-383 DESAYF
+383 DESSYYYWNA
-389 FYNSL
+389 L
-394 PYGLRQAI
+394 PEKLIEKI
-402 NLNAFPKK
+402 NLNNFNKV
-410 QIYFYELERSF
+410 QTFFRD

>member
-47 QGYVDNKI
+47 QGYVNNKI
-55 SVLSTEIEAKLKKL
+55 SDLSTEIEAKLKTL
-69 DNDLTLYINEAITNE
+69 DNDLTRYINEAITNE

-113 KAELKKLISDT
+113 KAELKTLISDT

-132 DKQILVVKTL
+132 EKQILAVKTL

-192 DIDEIISRLHSYN
+192 DIEEIRTRLQRYN
-205 YTLLTEAA
+205 HDSVTTASMLDWTQRS
-213 KINWEGKNFI
+213 FI
-223 QSSIPVYSNTYKVVE
+223 LSAIPEYSNTYKGLPGGLLV
-238 SGAIQEVVNIR
+238 QEIVNIR
-249 SDTDGAGIYVSFN
+249 SDTDGAGIYISFN
-262 TADFGE
+262 NADFGE
-268 ITVNEK
+268 ITVNGK

-287 KLSNFTD
+287 KLTNFTD

-305 GTVKATLYVYNKNG
+305 ETVKDTFYIYNKNG
-319 VDNSYNAIAYNL
+319 VDNSFNAIAYNL

-341 HNTINELVSYSGL
+341 HNTNNELGSYSGL
-354 EFTMDSILFNI
+354 EFTMDSILFNLN
-365 SNILFSQY
+365 NILYSTY
-373 KLFRRGYNKD
+373 KLFRRGYTYD
-383 DESAYF
+383 DSSYF
-389 FYNSL
+389 YYNSL
-394 PYGLRQAI
+394 PEKLRETI
-402 NLNAFPKK
+402 NLN
-410 QIYFYELERSF
+410 SFNKVQTFFRD

>member
-47 QGYVDNKI
+47 QGYVDKKI
-55 SVLSTEIEAKLKKL
+55 LELSTEIEAKLKKL
-69 DNDLTLYINEAITNE
+69 DNDLTAYINEAITNE

-113 KAELKKLISDT
+113 KAELKTLISDT

-132 DKQILVVKTL
+132 NKQILAVKTL

-192 DIDEIISRLHSYN
+192 DIAEIKSRLHLYN
-205 YTLLTEAA
+205 YNSLTESA
-213 KINWEGKNFI
+213 KINWAEHNFI
-223 QSSIPVYSNTYKVVE
+223 VSELPEYSNIYKATW
-238 SGAIQEVVNIR
+238 SGALVQEVVNIR
-249 SDTDGAGIYVSFN
+249 SDTDGVCIYVSFY

-268 ITVNEK
+268 ITVNGK

-287 KLSNFTD
+287 KLTNFS
-294 MYNDVVITNGA
+294 DVYSDVTIKTGV
-305 GTVKATLYVYNKNG
+305 GELVSIFVYNKNG
-319 VDNSYNAIAYNL
+319 IDNSFSAIAYNL
-331 DWDSIDYAIH
+331 DWDSIEYASH
-341 HNTINELVSYSGL
+341 HHTPKDLVSYAGL
-354 EFTMDSILFNI
+354 EFNMDSVLFNI
-365 SNILFSQY
+365 NNILFSHY
-373 KLFRRGYNKD
+373 KLFRKGYNKD
-383 DESAYF
+383 DESSYF
-389 FYNSL
+389 YWNAL
-394 PYGLRQAI
+394 PEKLIEAI
-402 NLNAFPKK
+402 NLN
-410 QIYFYELERSF
+410 SFNKVQTFFRD

>member
-1 MNRLLPF
+1 

-47 QGYVDNKI
+47 QGYVDKKI
-55 SVLSTEIEAKLKKL
+55 LELSTEIEAKLKKL
-69 DNDLTLYINEAITNE
+69 DNDLTVYINEAITNE
-84 RNYVNT
+84 RNYVDT

-96 SQIDELGR
+96 SQIDELSR

-113 KAELKKLISDT
+113 KAELKTLISDT

-132 DKQILVVKTL
+132 DKQILAVKTL

-192 DIDEIISRLHSYN
+192 DIEEIRTRLQRYNFDSLTTSARLDWTQHSFIIS
-205 YTLLTEAA
+205 A
-213 KINWEGKNFI
+213 
-223 QSSIPVYSNTYKVVE
+223 IPEYSNTYKGTW
-238 SGAIQEVVNIR
+238 SGSLVQEIVNIR
-249 SDTDGAGIYVSFN
+249 SDIDGAGMYISFN

-268 ITVNEK
+268 ITVNGK

-287 KLSNFTD
+287 KLTNFTD
-294 MYNDVVITNGA
+294 VYSDVVIKSGA
-305 GTVKATLYVYNKNG
+305 SEIISIFIYNKKG
-319 VDNSYNAIAYNL
+319 VDNSFSAIAYNL
-331 DWDSIDYAIH
+331 DWDSIEYATH
-341 HNTINELVSYSGL
+341 HHTAEDLGSYAGL
-354 EFTMDSILFNI
+354 EFTMNSVLFNI
-365 SNILFSQY
+365 NNILNSQY
-373 KLFRRGYNKD
+373 RLFRRGYNKED
-383 DESAYF
+383 KSSYF
-389 FYNSL
+389 YYNSL
-394 PYGLRQAI
+394 PEKLREAI
-402 NLNAFPKK
+402 NLN
-410 QIYFYELERSF
+410 SFNKVQTFFRD

>member
-1 MNRLLPF
+1 MNKLLPF

-47 QGYVDNKI
+47 QGYVNKKI
-55 SVLSTEIEAKLKKL
+55 SELSTEIEAKLKKL

-96 SQIDELGR
+96 SQIDELSR

-113 KAELKKLISDT
+113 KAELKTLISDT

-132 DKQILVVKTL
+132 DKQILDVKTL

-172 ECMRDIMRIVQKSG
+172 ECMQDIMRIVQKSG

-192 DIDEIISRLHSYN
+192 DIAKIKSRLHLYN
-205 YTLLTEAA
+205 YNLLTEAS
-213 KINWEGKNFI
+213 KINWNEYNFI
-223 QSSIPVYSNTYKVVE
+223 ISALPEYSNTYKGGW
-238 SGAIQEVVNIR
+238 SGKYIANYVNIR
-249 SDTDGAGIYVSFN
+249 PDTDGAGIYVSFN
-262 TADFGE
+262 SADFGE
-268 ITVNEK
+268 ITVNGK
-274 TADVK
+274 PADIK

-287 KLSNFTD
+287 KLTNFTD
-294 MYNDVVITNGA
+294 VYSDVTIKNGA
-305 GTVKATLYVYNKNG
+305 GEFQSNLFVYNKNG
-319 VDNSYNAIAYNL
+319 TDNSFSAIAYNL
-331 DWDSIDYAIH
+331 DWDSIEYAIQH
-341 HNTINELVSYSGL
+341 HTANDLGSYAGL

-365 SNILFSQY
+365 NNILYSQY

-389 FYNSL
+389 YYNSL
-394 PYGLRQAI
+394 PSDLRKAI
-402 NLNAFPKK
+402 NLNNFNKV
-410 QIYFYELERSF
+410 QTFFVD

>member
-47 QGYVDNKI
+47 QGYVNKKI
-55 SVLSTEIEAKLKKL
+55 SELSTEIEAKLKTL
-69 DNDLTLYINEAITNE
+69 DNDLTRYINEAITNE

-113 KAELKKLISDT
+113 KAELKTLISDT

-132 DKQILVVKTL
+132 DKQILAVKTL

-186 FSFTWE
+186 FSFTWK
-192 DIDEIISRLHSYN
+192 DITEIKKRLHLYN
-205 YTLLTEAA
+205 YNSLTGAS
-213 KINWEGKNFI
+213 KINWNEYNFI
-223 QSSIPVYSNTYKVVE
+223 ISALPEYSNTYKGGW
-238 SGAIQEVVNIR
+238 SGRYIANFVNIR
-249 SDTDGAGIYVSFN
+249 PDTDGAGMYVSFN
-262 TADFGE
+262 SADFGE
-268 ITVNEK
+268 ITVNGK
-274 TADVK
+274 PADIK

-287 KLSNFTD
+287 KLTNFTD
-294 MYNDVVITNGA
+294 VYSDVTIKNGA
-305 GTVKATLYVYNKNG
+305 GEFQSNLFVYNKNG
-319 VDNSYNAIAYNL
+319 VDNSFSAIAYNL
-331 DWDSIDYAIH
+331 DWDSIEYATQH
-341 HNTINELVSYSGL
+341 HTTNDLGSYAGL

-365 SNILFSQY
+365 NNILYSQY
-373 KLFRRGYNKD
+373 RLFRRGYNKD

-389 FYNSL
+389 YYNSL
-394 PYGLRQAI
+394 PSDLRKVI
-402 NLNAFPKK
+402 NLNNFNKV
-410 QIYFYELERSF
+410 QTFFRD

>member
-55 SVLSTEIEAKLKKL
+55 SELSTDIEAKLKKL

-84 RNYVNT
+84 RTYVNT

-113 KAELKKLISDT
+113 KAELKTLISDT

-132 DKQILVVKTL
+132 EKQILAVKTL

-172 ECMRDIMRIVQKSG
+172 ECMQDIMRIVQKSG

-238 SGAIQEVVNIR
+238 SGAIQEVVNIQEY
-249 SDTDGAGIYVSFN
+249 DGVVGLYVSFSD
-262 TADFGE
+262 ADFGE
-268 ITVNEK
+268 ITVNGK
-274 TADVK
+274 TANVK
-279 IEGAGILF
+279 IEGAGIWF

-294 MYNDVVITNGA
+294 MYSDVVIKNGA

-341 HNTINELVSYSGL
+341 HNTNNELGSYSGL

-373 KLFRRGYNKD
+373 KIFRRGNDKYS
-383 DESAYF
+383 ESSYF

-394 PYGLRQAI
+394 PYGLRKAI
-402 NLNAFPKK
+402 NLNDFPKK
-410 QIYFYELERSF
+410 QIYFMD

>member
-55 SVLSTEIEAKLKKL
+55 SELSSDIETKLKKL
-69 DNDLTLYINEAITNE
+69 DNDLTAYINEAITNE

-113 KAELKKLISDT
+113 KAELKTLISDT

-132 DKQILVVKTL
+132 DKRILDIKTL

-192 DIDEIISRLHSYN
+192 DIAEIKSRLHLFNFS
-205 YTLLTEAA
+205 LLTTSA
-213 KINWEGKNFI
+213 KINWAEKNFI
-223 QSSIPVYSNTYKVVE
+223 ISTIPEYSNMYKAVE
-238 SGAIQEVVNIR
+238 SGAIQEVVNIQNY
-249 SDTDGAGIYVSFN
+249 DDGVGIYVSF
-262 TADFGE
+262 TDADFRE
-268 ITVNEK
+268 ITVNGK
-274 TADVK
+274 VADVK
-279 IEGAGILF
+279 IAGAGVWV

-294 MYNDVVITNGA
+294 IYSDV
-305 GTVKATLYVYNKNG
+305 TVKNEAGKVKASLYVYNKNG
-319 VDNSYNAIAYNL
+319 IDNSFSAIAYNL
-331 DWDSIDYAIH
+331 DWDSIEYAVNH
-341 HNTINELVSYSGL
+341 HTANDLGSYAGL

-365 SNILFSQY
+365 NNILYSQY
-373 KLFRRGYNKD
+373 RLFRRGYDKED
-383 DESAYF
+383 DSSYF
-389 FYNSL
+389 YYNSL
-394 PYGLRQAI
+394 PEKLREAI
-402 NLNAFPKK
+402 NLN
-410 QIYFYELERSF
+410 SFNKVQTFFRD

>member
-47 QGYVDNKI
+47 QGYVNKKI
-55 SVLSTEIEAKLKKL
+55 SELSTEIEAKLKTL
-69 DNDLTLYINEAITNE
+69 DNDLTRYINEAITNE

-113 KAELKKLISDT
+113 KAELKTLISDT

-132 DKQILVVKTL
+132 DKQILAVKTL

-186 FSFTWE
+186 FSFTWD
-192 DIDEIISRLHSYN
+192 DITEIKSRLHLYN
-205 YTLLTEAA
+205 YNSLTGSS
-213 KINWEGKNFI
+213 KINWNEYNFI
-223 QSSIPVYSNTYKVVE
+223 ISALPEYSNTYKGGW
-238 SGAIQEVVNIR
+238 SGRYMANFVNIR
-249 SDTDGAGIYVSFN
+249 PDTDGAGMYVSFN
-262 TADFGE
+262 SADFGE
-268 ITVNEK
+268 ITVNGK
-274 TADVK
+274 HADIK

-287 KLSNFTD
+287 KLTNFTD
-294 MYNDVVITNGA
+294 VYNDVTIKNGA
-305 GTVKATLYVYNKNG
+305 GEFQSNLFVYNKNG
-319 VDNSYNAIAYNL
+319 VDNSFSAIAYNL
-331 DWDSIDYAIH
+331 DWDSIEYATQH
-341 HNTINELVSYSGL
+341 HTANDLGSYAGL

-365 SNILFSQY
+365 NNILYSQY
-373 KLFRRGYNKD
+373 RLFRRGSNKD

-389 FYNSL
+389 YYNSL
-394 PYGLRQAI
+394 PSDLRKAI
-402 NLNAFPKK
+402 NLNNFNKV
-410 QIYFYELERSF
+410 QTFFRD